1 MVCCQTAGN
10 SIPESMPQDMRRGAV
25 EGFDNP
31 GDIGRKIVEG
41 NAL

>member
-10 SIPESMPQDMRRGAV
+10 SIPESMPKDMSGGTV
-25 EGFDNP
+25 EVFDNP
-31 GDIGRKIVEG
+31 GYIGRKIVEG